1 MAQIIIQDS
10 ESLDLYLREMTSLK
24 PLSKEEEV
32 KLVIQIRM
40 GCQTARDKFISSN
53 LRFVVLI
60 AKEYQHR
67 GLPLTDLIG
76 AGNIGLITA
85 AERFDETRG
94 LKFITYAVWWIR
106 QAIFMSLAENQRM
119 IRLPVN
125 RINLLQ
131 RISKVLQG
139 SCPSNEGGVS
149 PENIAE
155 ALGESVEMVKD
166 TLAYAQQV
174 RSLDAPF
181 QEDDQGNLLSVLSD
195 QTQRLPDTEAVENS
209 VREQIV
215 KVLKTLSP
223 REAEIIRLYFGLEEE
238 EPITLEEIGRRF
250 NLTRERVRQIKE
262 KALNRLRH
270 PKRQVLLE
278 PLMEPD

>member
-1 MAQIIIQDS
+1 MAQIILQNS
-10 ESLDLYLREMTSLK
+10 ESLGLYLRDLTSLK
-24 PLSKEEEV
+24 PLSKEEET
-32 KLVIQIRM
+32 KLVIQIRK
-40 GCQTARDKFISSN
+40 GCQAARDKLISSN
-53 LRFVVLI
+53 LRFVVHI

-67 GLPLTDLIG
+67 GLPLADLIG
-76 AGNIGLITA
+76 SGNIGLITA

-106 QAIFMSLAENQRM
+106 QAIFMSLAEDQRM

-125 RINLLQ
+125 RINLLH
-131 RISKVLQG
+131 RISKVLQELR
-139 SCPSNEGGVS
+139 PSNGGDLS

-155 ALGESVEMVKD
+155 ALGESIETVKD
-166 TLAYAQQV
+166 TLIYAQEV
-174 RSLDAPF
+174 RSLDASF
-181 QEDDQGNLLSVLSD
+181 QDDQGSLLSVLVD
-195 QTQRLPDTEAVENS
+195 QTQQLPDTEAVENS

-223 REAEIIRLYFGLEEE
+223 REAEIIRLYFGLDDEESM
-238 EPITLEEIGRRF
+238 TLEEIGRRF

-270 PKRQVLLE
+270 PKCQTLLE
-278 PLMEPD
+278 SLMEPD